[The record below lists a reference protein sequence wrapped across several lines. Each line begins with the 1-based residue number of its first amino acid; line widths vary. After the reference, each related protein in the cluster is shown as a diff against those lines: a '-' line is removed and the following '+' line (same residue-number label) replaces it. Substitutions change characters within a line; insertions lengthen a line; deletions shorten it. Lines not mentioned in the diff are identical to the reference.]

1 MSNCTNLIASTE
13 MASLDKWRDVLP
25 PPPSYSDVSSADDV
39 YQNTSAAS
47 TCNLPTVPDV
57 SPTTTLSRDGAIP
70 PPYPGHTT
78 VETAAYLEPVQSAKR
93 GASFI
98 PNPVFT
104 LALPTV
110 PRDARHDTLEIQHS
124 TPPNFREPSRS
135 VPTDTGAQT
144 APPVPPHLSSS
155 CQPHACPEQRSAAN
169 SDHVNVD
176 ILGIAGPPQQSESA
190 AIRLRVAKQERLSQ
204 LQQSFALNDMEA
216 TQVGSSCMCYKKFKF
231 PTTQRLLIA
240 SKTGWRGILY
250 TIFPLLS
257 RYSREILV
265 YIQLVV
271 FATLLIVSIVNRTKE
286 NEWNILDIVNIAL
299 SGSATIIAIFN
310 VVIVTCMQQCVLARR
325 LMCCRKDNG
334 IDKGMFM
341 YFDLLCPILLSE
353 ILALPIFICGMFKF
367 VLAFIKA
374 NNHFSDVPIG
384 ISVYASTGLVVLIL
398 HYAIRIIV
406 AVFAFRETHIAR
418 SKPRSH
424 LRIDIHFFIHM
435 LLQMI
440 LQVIMIVV
448 VGNEFYFE
456 NSFYKKIFLNAS
468 YYQIFSLNYTFG
480 FASPNLIFMTIG
492 TYVIP
497 ALSIVSFIVM
507 NYYSIRQYPIA
518 FFLDAIGRSGS
529 GSIQVRKDYLYT
541 KVDCCSKLCHTMTH
555 CGLVMTSFVLS
566 AIFLGFF
573 ASVLNVCFYYTSV
586 NRGAVLLPAWCLYDI
601 SGAAAVLLLNAG
613 VILVVSLW
621 CLFVGLVITGYCLL
635 YCLSGGKRLNG
646 GGKRLNAQTE

>member
-1 MSNCTNLIASTE
+1 
-13 MASLDKWRDVLP
+13 MASLDKWREVPP
-25 PPPSYSDVSSADDV
+25 PPPSYSDVCSADDV

-47 TCNLPTVPDV
+47 TCNLSAVPDV
-57 SPTTTLSRDGAIP
+57 PPKTTLSRNGAQSAIP
-70 PPYPGHTT
+70 PSYPGHTT
-78 VETAAYLEPVQSAKR
+78 VETAAYLEPVQSAQR
-93 GASFI
+93 GASLT

-169 SDHVNVD
+169 ADHINVD
-176 ILGIAGPPQQSESA
+176 IVGITGPPQQPRSA
-190 AIRLRVAKQERLSQ
+190 TIRLRVAKQERLSQ
-204 LQQSFALNDMEA
+204 LSQSFTLNDMEA
-216 TQVGSSCMCYKKFKF
+216 TKVGSSCMCYKRFKF
-231 PTTQRLLIA
+231 PTTKTLLIA
-240 SKTGWRGILY
+240 SKTGWRGIMY

-271 FATLLIVSIVNRTKE
+271 FATLLIVSIINRTKE
-286 NEWNILDIVNIAL
+286 TEWNILGIVNIAL

-310 VVIVTCMQQCVLARR
+310 VVIVTCMQRCVLARR

-341 YFDLLCPILLSE
+341 YFDLCPILLSE
-353 ILALPIFICGMFKF
+353 ILALPILICGMFKF
-367 VLAFIKA
+367 VLAFINA

-384 ISVYASTGLVVLIL
+384 ISVYASTGLVMLIL
-398 HYAIRIIV
+398 HYVIRIIV

-418 SKPRSH
+418 SKPRSG
-424 LRIDIHFFIHM
+424 LRIEIHFFIHM

-448 VGNEFYFE
+448 VGNVFYFE
-456 NSFYKKIFLNAS
+456 NSFYKNFFLNAS
-468 YYQIFSLNYTFG
+468 YYQSFSRNYI
-480 FASPNLIFMTIG
+480 FASPDLIYMTIG

-497 ALSIVSFIVM
+497 ALGIVSFIVM

-529 GSIQVRKDYLYT
+529 GNMVRAHYDQYT
-541 KVDCCSKLCHTMTH
+541 RVDCCSKLFHTLTH

-566 AIFLGFF
+566 AIFWGFF
-573 ASVLNVCFYYTSV
+573 ASVQNVCYFSYKYTE
-586 NRGAVLLPAWCLYDI
+586 RAALPLAWCQYDI

-613 VILVVSLW
+613 VILVTSLW
-621 CLFVGLVITGYCLL
+621 CSFVGVVIVALTVYIVLHTRCKMIEGTD
-635 YCLSGGKRLNG
+635 
-646 GGKRLNAQTE
+646 TET

>member
-1 MSNCTNLIASTE
+1 
-13 MASLDKWRDVLP
+13 MASIDKWRDVLP

-39 YQNTSAAS
+39 YQNTSAAPTCNLPTVYQNTSAAS
-47 TCNLPTVPDV
+47 TCNLPTVYQNTSAASTCNLPDV
-57 SPTTTLSRDGAIP
+57 SPKTTLSRDGAIP

-78 VETAAYLEPVQSAKR
+78 VETAAYLEPVESAKR
-93 GASFI
+93 GASLT

-155 CQPHACPEQRSAAN
+155 CQPHACPEQRSATNA
-169 SDHVNVD
+169 DHVNVD
-176 ILGIAGPPQQSESA
+176 ILGITGPSQQSESA
-190 AIRLRVAKQERLSQ
+190 TIRLRVAKQERLSQ

-216 TQVGSSCMCYKKFKF
+216 TQVGCSCMCSKKFKF
-231 PTTQRLLIA
+231 QTTQRLLIA
-240 SKTGWRGILY
+240 SKTGWRGIH

-271 FATLLIVSIVNRTKE
+271 FATLLIFIIVNRTKE
-286 NEWNILDIVNIAL
+286 TEWNILDIVNIAL

-334 IDKGMFM
+334 IDKGMFI
-341 YFDLLCPILLSE
+341 YFDLCPILLSE
-353 ILALPIFICGMFKF
+353 ILAFPIFICGMFKF

-456 NSFYKKIFLNAS
+456 NSFYKIFFQNAS
-468 YYQIFSLNYTFG
+468 YYQIFSRNYTFG
-480 FASPNLIFMTIG
+480 FASSNLIYMTIG

-497 ALSIVSFIVM
+497 ALGIVSFIVM

-541 KVDCCSKLCHTMTH
+541 KVDCCSKLCHTMNH

-573 ASVLNVCFYYTSV
+573 GSVLNVCFYYTFV
-586 NRGAVLLPAWCLYDI
+586 TPPAWRLYDL

-613 VILVVSLW
+613 VILVTLLW

-635 YCLSGGKRLNG
+635 HCLIGGK
-646 GGKRLNAQTE
+646 